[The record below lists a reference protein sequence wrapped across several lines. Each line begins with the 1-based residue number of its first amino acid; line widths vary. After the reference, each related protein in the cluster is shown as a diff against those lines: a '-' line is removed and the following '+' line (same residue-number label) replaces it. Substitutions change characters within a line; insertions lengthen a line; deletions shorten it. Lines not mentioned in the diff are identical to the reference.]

1 MYNMYYLLKS
11 GRAMEGKRKRSR
23 ARHGFENGSLRD
35 DRVFSLDNFEE
46 VVTVCLR
53 RVSRKLSG
61 TNKLFHVRPRQ
72 FYLSSQTKNYNS

>member
-1 MYNMYYLLKS
+1 MYIMYYPLKS
-11 GRAMEGKRKRSR
+11 ARATEGKRKCSR

-61 TNKLFHVRPRQ
+61 TNKLFHVHPRQ
-72 FYLSSQTKNYNS
+72 FYLSSRAKNYNS